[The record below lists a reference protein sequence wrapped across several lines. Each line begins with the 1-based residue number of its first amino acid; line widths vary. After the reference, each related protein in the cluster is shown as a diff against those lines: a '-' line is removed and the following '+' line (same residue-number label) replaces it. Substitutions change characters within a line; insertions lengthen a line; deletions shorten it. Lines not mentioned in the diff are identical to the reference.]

1 MSFPISDKAMTDD
14 FMKPVGTPR
23 HKFNHKW
30 TRRLATVLG
39 IFLFCAFVG
48 TVLDVRVGKSILRQV
63 STEQDRSCVA
73 ILLLL
78 TCQIDLQPD
87 GHITDA
93 HVDKRDDVPLNVT
106 IELVPHPVYY
116 NVHTL
121 PMIYPNTTAMSN
133 TTSLEKRYNWWA
145 LGGYFEKALAGVGIW
160 TLVASCKAWYD
171 NGSENTSAAGKGGCV
186 IGALSTL
193 MVLSGAGVSAAT
205 WGARVGLTLAIINQ
219 HAVKRDLASPEVTQI
234 LIDYQ
239 TTMVNATG
247 LAMSP
252 MFNETGDLMLH
263 SKSGMPLM
271 FGYTPTGDG
280 MVFTHAPH
288 DGTNM
293 TYMAYG
299 FVPPPSAIGKRD
311 TYYNEEDFT
320 SGGLEAG
327 FFENQASDG
336 GYLNVQND
344 FGQMDHQVSCIFGS
358 LANNALEY
366 QIYDN
371 NHHGTIASGR
381 IRAYQYDIFDLS
393 SLRRGV
399 DTPLPEPAG
408 CQVS

>member
-1 MSFPISDKAMTDD
+1 
-14 FMKPVGTPR
+14 
-23 HKFNHKW
+23 
-30 TRRLATVLG
+30 
-39 IFLFCAFVG
+39 
-48 TVLDVRVGKSILRQV
+48 
-63 STEQDRSCVA
+63 
-73 ILLLL
+73 L
-78 TCQIDLQPD
+78 TCQIDLPLD
-87 GHITDA
+87 GHSTDA
-93 HVDKRDDVPLNVT
+93 HVEKRDDVPMNIT

-121 PMIYPNTTAMSN
+121 PMVYPNTTTTSN

-160 TLVASCKAWYD
+160 TIAAECKAWYK
-171 NGSENTSAAGKGGCV
+171 NGSENTSASGKAGCV

-205 WGARVGLTLAIINQ
+205 WGARVALTLAVINQ
-219 HAVKRDLASPEVTQI
+219 RLPLKRDLALSEVTQI

-239 TTMVNATG
+239 TSMVNATG

-271 FGYTPTGDG
+271 FGYTSTGDG
-280 MVFTHAPH
+280 MVFTHAPL
-288 DGTNM
+288 DGTNL
-293 TYMAYG
+293 TYMSYG
-299 FVPPPSAIGKRD
+299 FVPPPSAKGKRD
-311 TYYNEEDFT
+311 TYYNEEDFL

-358 LANNALEY
+358 LSDNALEY

-371 NHHGTIASGR
+371 NHHGTIAAGR
-381 IRAYQYDIFDLS
+381 IRAYQYDLFDLR
-393 SLRRGV
+393 SLQGGV